1 MSEPVTVDAVPAK
14 TTILFA
20 DLVGSTSLYRALG
33 DEKAEQVVRLGLQR
47 ARATVTRH
55 AGRVIKSLGDGL
67 LCLFDDATNA
77 AGAALELQ
85 RETRMPVIDDG
96 ARIRLRIGFYSGPVL
111 EREGDVFGDAVNVA
125 ARLCSMAKPESI
137 LTTDRTSKL
146 LSAELQPTVRVFDQ
160 TPVKGIEET
169 FVIVQLVWDRRS
181 HTEMFSMTGAGPAIV
196 AFSLTL
202 TYQDR
207 EIKLNP
213 ANLPFVIGREVDC
226 TLVVA
231 APFASRH
238 HARLEYRRGKFMLVD
253 QSTNGT
259 YLIASLKREA
269 PAMYLRDE
277 SFPLMGEGLI
287 SLGAKI
293 EQQTEHVLRYSV
305 A

>member
-1 MSEPVTVDAVPAK
+1 MSEPVTADAGAAK
-14 TTILFA
+14 CTILFA

-33 DEKAEQVVRLGLQR
+33 DEKAELVVRVGLER
-47 ARATVTRH
+47 ARTTVKGH
-55 AGRVIKSLGDGL
+55 GGRVIKSLGDGL
-67 LCLFDDATNA
+67 LCLFGDAS
-77 AGAALELQ
+77 GAAAAAVDLQ
-85 RETRMPVIDDG
+85 RETRTAVTADG
-96 ARIRLRIGFYSGPVL
+96 AMIRLRIGFYAGPVL
-111 EREGDVFGDAVNVA
+111 ERDNDVFGDAVNVA

-137 LTTDRTSKL
+137 LTTDQTSKL
-146 LSAELQPTVRVFDQ
+146 LSTEFQATVRVFDQ
-160 TPVKGIEET
+160 TPVKGIKESFT
-169 FVIVQLVWDRRS
+169 IVQLVWDRRS
-181 HTEMFSMTGAGPAIV
+181 HTEMFSMTSAGPAIV

-202 TYQDR
+202 VYQDR

-213 ANLPFVIGREVDC
+213 ANLPFVIGRETDC
-226 TLVVA
+226 ALIVA

-238 HARLEYRRGKFMLVD
+238 HAKLEYRRGKFMLVD

-259 YLIASLKREA
+259 YLIASLKRDA